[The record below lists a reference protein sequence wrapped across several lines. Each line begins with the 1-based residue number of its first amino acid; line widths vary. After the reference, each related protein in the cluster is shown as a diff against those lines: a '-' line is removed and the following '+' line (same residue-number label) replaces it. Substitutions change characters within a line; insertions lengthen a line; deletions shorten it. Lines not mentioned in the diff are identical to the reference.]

1 MQLGVLVQIYNQ
13 FIDQVIAGTSVDL
26 HGEKYSKE
34 FFEEMIESTPDR
46 MPLHQHH
53 DMSKEVLGYLEN
65 FRLVLNADEWNVIA
79 DIYITAETVDD
90 VFKGFS
96 FSSTRSMAG
105 NIERPVYNIYLPYPH
120 YNDSN
125 FVDDLVN
132 IDSEL
137 MVGKWIKKGLTGL
150 EIGLIATGIAVIV
163 APEWDIQYRSHVR
176 PALIK
181 LFSFLPKLKEKNI
194 PVDLVQ
200 QVEHGPH
207 LVQLY
212 FTPDRSSSESEAE
225 SFKEQYFIYAY
236 ETAIKFLVSD
246 PKSNSVGAHRL
257 KLYFD
262 SKAKSYK
269 VFHIQYLDGTDVN
282 VAS

>member
-1 MQLGVLVQIYNQ
+1 MPVYNQ
-13 FIDQVIAGTSVDL
+13 FIDQIIAGTSEDL

-34 FFEEMIESTPDR
+34 FFEELIESAPDR

-53 DMSKEVLGYLEN
+53 NMSKGVLGYLEN
-65 FRLVLNADEWNVIA
+65 FRLVPNADEWNVIA
-79 DIYITAETVDD
+79 DIYVTAETVDD
-90 VFKGFS
+90 SFKGFS
-96 FSSTRSMAG
+96 FSTTQSMAG
-105 NIERPVYNIYLPYPH
+105 NLECPIHNIYLPYPH
-120 YNDSN
+120 YNDLD

-132 IDSEL
+132 SDSEL

-150 EIGLIATGIAVIV
+150 EIGLIATGIAVVV
-163 APEWDIQYRSHVR
+163 APEWDIQYRNHVR

-181 LFSFLPKLKEKNI
+181 LFSFLPKLKAKDI

-212 FTPDRSSSESEAE
+212 FTPDRSNEESEAE
-225 SFKEQYFIYAY
+225 SFKEKHFIYAY
-236 ETAIKFLVSD
+236 ETAMKFLVSD
-246 PKSNSVGAHRL
+246 SKSNSVGAQKI

-262 SKAKSYK
+262 NKSKSYK
-269 VFHIQYLDGTDVN
+269 VFHIQYLDGTDAS
-282 VAS
+282 VA